1 MAKNL
6 TEVIRSVEKDQRK
19 ELHFTLHKGKVA
31 IIFNTIIFTSAVTY
45 FFLGALK
52 SRSSYT
58 LLDID
63 LYLVLINK
71 PFLLRKRYDIKKRV
85 FNINIIDIKLHFVYT
100 FLLNLL
106 NAMEQIL
113 NLNLHFYYENV
124 GPSKAFNCWWSYFVF
139 ENIGEK

>member
-6 TEVIRSVEKDQRK
+6 TEVIRSMEKDQRK

-63 LYLVLINK
+63 LYLVLSKGSLQKKNK
-71 PFLLRKRYDIKKRV
+71 KNCNKCYIGSDPHPPYCNEKYNV
-85 FNINIIDIKLHFVYT
+85 FFFRN
-100 FLLNLL
+100 
-106 NAMEQIL
+106 
-113 NLNLHFYYENV
+113 
-124 GPSKAFNCWWSYFVF
+124 
-139 ENIGEK
+139 